1 MNVVERTPPRT
12 AQTAAAP
19 PEPQGA
25 AGRSEIAA
33 GKPEGATGKP
43 EAAPAREAKLRPLA
57 SLIPYVRR
65 YRGRASA
72 AACALVVAA
81 LATLAVPL
89 AVRRM
94 IDFGFNGEGLG
105 LIDSYFSVMIAV
117 AAVLALASASRYYLV
132 TTLGERIVADLRGDV
147 FSHLTALSIAFF
159 DQAKTGEMVSRLTA
173 DTTQIKAAVG
183 SSISVALR
191 NLVLFFGATG
201 MMVFTSPWLSAFVL
215 GAIPVIV
222 LPLYGFGRSVRRRSR
237 AAQDTL
243 ADASAYAAEVI
254 GAVRTLQ
261 AFTNERDSTNRFA
274 QAVER
279 AFGAARDSIKAR
291 AVLTAV
297 AIFLVFASVIVVLW
311 VGAQAVIDGE
321 MTPGRLSQF
330 VLYAVFA
337 ASGLGQLS
345 EVWGEL
351 SQASGAAERLFELMN
366 VRPQIEAPARPV
378 ALPEPARGEIGFE
391 GVRFAYPA
399 RPESLV
405 LDGVTLRVRR
415 GEKVAIVG
423 PSGAGKSTIFHL
435 ILRFYDPDAGTISFD
450 GVPLREV
457 DPAALRRR
465 VALVPQDTAIFAASV
480 ADNIRFGRPDASDA
494 EVARAAELALAS
506 EFIGRLPE
514 GFATLIG
521 ERGVTLSGGQRQ
533 RIAIA
538 RAILRDAPLLLLDE
552 ATSSLDAESEKFVQT
567 ALERLM
573 AERTT
578 LVIAHRLAT
587 VLSCD
592 RILVMDQGRI
602 VEEGTHATLAA
613 TGGLYAR
620 LAKLQFQNG

>member
-1 MNVVERTPPRT
+1 
-12 AQTAAAP
+12 
-19 PEPQGA
+19 
-25 AGRSEIAA
+25 
-33 GKPEGATGKP
+33 
-43 EAAPAREAKLRPLA
+43 
-57 SLIPYVRR
+57 
-65 YRGRASA
+65 
-72 AACALVVAA
+72 
-81 LATLAVPL
+81 
-89 AVRRM
+89 
-94 IDFGFNGEGLG
+94 
-105 LIDSYFSVMIAV
+105 VMIAV
-117 AAVLALASASRYYLV
+117 AAVLALASAARYYLV
-132 TTLGERIVADLRGDV
+132 TTLGERIVADLRSDV

-191 NLVLFFGATG
+191 NLVLFIGATT
-201 MMVFTSPWLSAFVL
+201 MMVVTSPWLSAFVL

-222 LPLYGFGRSVRRRSR
+222 LPLYGFGRAVRRRSR

-261 AFTNERDSTNRFA
+261 AFTNEQHSTSRFA

-279 AFGAARDSIKAR
+279 AFAAARDSIKAR

-297 AIFLVFASVIVVLW
+297 AIFLVFSSVIVVLW

-321 MTPGRLSQF
+321 ITPGRLSQF

-351 SQASGAAERLFELMN
+351 SQASGAAERLFELMK

-378 ALPEPARGEIGFE
+378 ALPEPARGEIAFE
-391 GVRFAYPA
+391 DVRFAYPA
-399 RPESLV
+399 RPQSPV
-405 LDGVTLRVRR
+405 LDGVTLRIRR

-435 ILRFYDPDAGTISFD
+435 ILRFYDPNAGTITFD
-450 GVPLREV
+450 GVPLRDV

-480 ADNIRFGRPDASDA
+480 SDNIRFGRPDASDA
-494 EVARAAELALAS
+494 EVTRAAELALAS